1 MVSTLHYQ
9 GGKNRISD
17 ELSEI
22 MGGGNSNLK
31 YQGGK
36 SRLANDLSKIMM
48 GGGNVAT
55 NSYHYF
61 VERVA

>member
-48 GGGNVAT
+48 GGAT
-55 NSYHYF
+55 WQPIHIIILWS
-61 VERVA
+61 V